1 MPQLC
6 IRVATTKDQ
15 PCRSEPESMWQV
27 YGNMKSPNTWHE
39 NDVVMR
45 LEAFQFLLRDGRETC
60 FGPDT
65 LHENEHRTDFVQT
78 RSPMFE
84 LPQESY
90 SYYLTASQ

>member
-15 PCRSEPESMWQV
+15 PCRSEPEWMWQV
-27 YGNMKSPNTWHE
+27 YGNMKSPNTRHE
-39 NDVVMR
+39 NDV
-45 LEAFQFLLRDGRETC
+45 TC